1 MDAVLFA
8 AATLAPLLVI
18 LVVVHELGHFATA
31 RAMGVK
37 VLEFGVGFPPRAF
50 GLYAGR
56 TPVRLYAGTQYHNLA
71 GAAELRPG
79 QRVLLYSAEAAAP
92 IAGATAGMGGGTP
105 GIGGGTPGIGGGTPG
120 IDGGVVGMDSGA
132 TGMGGGAD
140 AGASRRRN
148 PAEGE
153 LVARI
158 IEAKPRRGGYS
169 SENEAAARQS
179 ALLRHEGIVRE
190 VRGDSIVLADM
201 LYSFNWLP
209 LGGFVRLAGESDPAV
224 PRSLAAKGAG
234 TRLLVLAAGPLMNV
248 VLPVAVLMVLFMV
261 PREAVV
267 GRLAVDAVLP
277 ETAAAAAQLQPGDI
291 IVEANGDAMERGAD
305 FARAINL
312 NGGAPMTLL
321 VERAGQPQRLSL
333 EPRFDNEASRWMAG
347 VRLELLDQRTVR
359 EAQPFWEAIPNG
371 FVSVWELLV
380 LLRQNL
386 AGAFSQGSGPQL
398 SGPIGIAQ
406 ATGEL
411 TRQDGLNGW
420 LSVGILLSINLAI
433 LNLLPFPMLDGGR
446 IVFVVIEWVRRG
458 KRISPEKE
466 GLVHLIG
473 LVALLGLIA
482 AVSANDIARILAN

>member
-71 GAAELRPG
+71 GPAALRPG

-92 IAGATAGMGGGTP
+92 IAGATAGMGGGAT
-105 GIGGGTPGIGGGTPG
+105 GIGGGVPG
-120 IDGGVVGMDSGA
+120 IDGGVPGMDSGTPGMDSGA
-132 TGMGGGAD
+132 AGMGGVSD
-140 AGASRRRN
+140 AGTSRRRN

-158 IEAKPRRGGYS
+158 VEVKPRRGGYS

-277 ETAAAAAQLQPGDI
+277 ETAAAAAGLQPGDI
-291 IVEANGDAMERGAD
+291 IAQANGDAMERGAD